1 MGTLDHDR
9 LFKELLRTFF
19 TEFLELFLPDVAAYV
34 RQGAV
39 EFLDKEVFTDVTAGE
54 RHEVDLLAKA
64 RFRDR
69 DDAFFLIHVENQAEA
84 QDAFAKRMFRYFA
97 RLHEKFDLPVYPIA
111 VLSYDS
117 PLRPEPDEYR
127 VTFPDRTVLDFRFAV
142 IQLNRLN
149 WRDFAR
155 RPNPVAAALMA
166 KMRIAPEDRVRVKL
180 ECLRLLVTLRLDR
193 ARMTMIASFVDSYLR
208 LNAQEQ
214 VALRAEVDAM
224 PETEQTPIRWLTS
237 WHYEGM
243 HEAAGNIVHRQ
254 LRRRFGELRPDF
266 IEKVGAL
273 PTPTLEALAEALLDF
288 PDLAAAE
295 AWVAQNAQAEQ

>member
-1 MGTLDHDR
+1 MDHDR
-9 LFKELLRTFF
+9 LFKELIRTFF
-19 TEFLELFLPDVAAYV
+19 TEFLELFLPEVAAYV
-34 RQGAV
+34 RQGSV
-39 EFLDKEVFTDVTAGE
+39 EFLDKEVFTDVTAAE

-64 RFRDR
+64 HFRDR
-69 DDAFFLIHVENQAEA
+69 DAFFLIHVENQAEA
-84 QDAFAKRMFRYFA
+84 QEAFTKRMFRYFA

-117 PLRPEPDEYR
+117 PQRPEPDEYR
-127 VTFPDRTVLDFRFAV
+127 VTFPDRAVLDFRFAV

-166 KMRIAPEDRVRVKL
+166 KMRIAAEDRVRVKL

-208 LNAQEQ
+208 LTAQEQ
-214 VALRAEVDAM
+214 VALRAEVNAM

-237 WHYEGM
+237 WHHEGIQQ
-243 HEAAGNIVHRQ
+243 GSGDIICRV
-254 LRRRFGELRPDF
+254 LRRRFGELPTGLT
-266 IEKVGAL
+266 EKIATL
-273 PTPTLEALAEALLDF
+273 PTPKLESLAEALLEF

-295 AWVAQNAQAEQ
+295 AWIAQHARAEEG